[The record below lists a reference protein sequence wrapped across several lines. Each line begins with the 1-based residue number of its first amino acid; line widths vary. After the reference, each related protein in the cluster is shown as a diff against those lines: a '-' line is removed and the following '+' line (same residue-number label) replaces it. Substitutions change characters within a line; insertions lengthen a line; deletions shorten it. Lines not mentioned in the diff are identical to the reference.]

1 MAKGYWKAVLAA
13 AFFIVAGVC
22 YGGSLFRE
30 GSIVLEGETEAGG
43 AGVQTAD
50 GAEGS
55 GPWAGE
61 GAAALGPM
69 EQKPVQIQKQKAARA
84 EVERPRGTLYISAA
98 R

>member
-30 GSIVLEGETEAGG
+30 GSIVLEGETEA
-43 AGVQTAD
+43 AH
-50 GAEGS
+50 
-55 GPWAGE
+55 GPVTGR
-61 GAAALGPM
+61 AALGPM
-69 EQKPVQIQKQKAARA
+69 EQKPVKIQKQKAPGQRLKG
-84 EVERPRGTLYISAA
+84 PGTLYISAA

>member
-30 GSIVLEGETEAGG
+30 GSIVLEGETAAGA

-50 GAEGS
+50 GQKEAPH
-55 GPWAGE
+55 GPVKGR
-61 GAAALGPM
+61 AALGPM
-69 EQKPVQIQKQKAARA
+69 EQKPVQIQKQKAPGQRLKS
-84 EVERPRGTLYISAA
+84 PGTLYISAA

>member
-1 MAKGYWKAVLAA
+1 MAKGYWKAVLAV

-50 GAEGS
+50 GQKEAAH
-55 GPWAGE
+55 GPVKGR
-61 GAAALGPM
+61 AALGPM
-69 EQKPVQIQKQKAARA
+69 EQKPVQIQKQKAPGQRLKG
-84 EVERPRGTLYISAA
+84 PGTLYISAA

>member
-30 GSIVLEGETEAGG
+30 GSIVLEGETAAGG

-50 GAEGS
+50 G
-55 GPWAGE
+55 
-61 GAAALGPM
+61 AALGPM
-69 EQKPVQIQKQKAARA
+69 EQKPVQIQKQKAPGQRLKG
-84 EVERPRGTLYISAA
+84 PGTLYISAA

>member
-55 GPWAGE
+55 GHGPVKGR
-61 GAAALGPM
+61 AALGPM
-69 EQKPVQIQKQKAARA
+69 EQKPVQIQKQKAPGQRLKG
-84 EVERPRGTLYISAA
+84 PGTLYISAA

>member
-30 GSIVLEGETEAGG
+30 GSIVLEGETAAGG

-61 GAAALGPM
+61 GAGSPGTM
-69 EQKPVQIQKQKAARA
+69 EQKPVQIQKQKAPGQRLKG
-84 EVERPRGTLYISAA
+84 PGTLYISAA

>member
-22 YGGSLFRE
+22 YGGSLFQE

-50 GAEGS
+50 GAED
-55 GPWAGE
+55 
-61 GAAALGPM
+61 
-69 EQKPVQIQKQKAARA
+69 
-84 EVERPRGTLYISAA
+84 PRFSSRLSFLMPLSSFLYYFQPK
-98 R
+98 

>member
-30 GSIVLEGETEAGG
+30 GSIVLEGETAAGG

-50 GAEGS
+50 GQKEAPH
-55 GPWAGE
+55 GPVKGGQPWD
-61 GAAALGPM
+61 PWSRSRS
-69 EQKPVQIQKQKAARA
+69 KYRN
-84 EVERPRGTLYISAA
+84 
-98 R
+98 

>member
-1 MAKGYWKAVLAA
+1 MAKGYWKAVLAV

-61 GAAALGPM
+61 GAGSLGPM
-69 EQKPVQIQKQKAARA
+69 EQKPVQIQKQKAPGQRLKG
-84 EVERPRGTLYISAA
+84 PGTLYISAA

>member
-22 YGGSLFRE
+22 YGGSLFQE

-43 AGVQTAD
+43 AGVQTAH
-50 GAEGS
+50 
-55 GPWAGE
+55 GPVKGR
-61 GAAALGPM
+61 AALGPM
-69 EQKPVQIQKQKAARA
+69 EQKPVQIQKQKAPGQRLKG
-84 EVERPRGTLYISAA
+84 PGTLYISAA

>member
-61 GAAALGPM
+61 GAGSPGTAWSRSRS
-69 EQKPVQIQKQKAARA
+69 KYRNRK
-84 EVERPRGTLYISAA
+84 RPGRG
-98 R
+98 

>member
-30 GSIVLEGETEAGG
+30 GSIVLEGETAAGG

-55 GPWAGE
+55 APWADERRTWRCMVSRGC
-61 GAAALGPM
+61 
-69 EQKPVQIQKQKAARA
+69 KAARTS
-84 EVERPRGTLYISAA
+84 GNK
-98 R
+98 

>member
-22 YGGSLFRE
+22 YGGSLFQE

-43 AGVQTAD
+43 AGVQTEA
-50 GAEGS
+50 AH
-55 GPWAGE
+55 GPVKGR
-61 GAAALGPM
+61 AALGPM
-69 EQKPVQIQKQKAARA
+69 EQKPVQIQKQKAPGQRLKG
-84 EVERPRGTLYISAA
+84 PGTVYIAAA